1 MFEGLVVVLG
11 RVIELLRV
19 GLVVVLELAGRVVV
33 LDCDVDLEFER
44 VVVDRLRVADLV
56 FDRVLVRLRVV
67 ALKTL
72 RLLRLLEFLY
82 LDLPPLM
89 YA

>member
-19 GLVVVLELAGRVVV
+19 GRVLV

-44 VVVDRLRVADLV
+44 VVVVRLRVADLV
-56 FDRVLVRLRVV
+56 FERVLARLRVV

>member
-1 MFEGLVVVLG
+1 LFEGLVVVLG

-19 GLVVVLELAGRVVV
+19 GRVVV

-72 RLLRLLEFLY
+72 RVLRLLEFLY

>member
-11 RVIELLRV
+11 RVIELLSV
-19 GLVVVLELAGRVVV
+19 GRVLV

>member
-19 GLVVVLELAGRVVV
+19 GRVVV

-56 FDRVLVRLRVV
+56 FERVLARLRVV

>member
-19 GLVVVLELAGRVVV
+19 GRVLV

-44 VVVDRLRVADLV
+44 VVVVRLRVADLV

-72 RLLRLLEFLY
+72 RVLRLLEFLY

>member
-19 GLVVVLELAGRVVV
+19 GRVVV